1 MVADVVVTPRFDFK
15 IERLIVLQV
24 EVEGLHPC
32 VSSRDHHRE
41 SNESINLRMSD
52 ARWRD
57 D

>member
-1 MVADVVVTPRFDFK
+1 MVADVVTPRFDFK